1 MKPKSPSPDPA
12 PPRMPVRENQPD
24 LTPLPIDDG
33 KTDPPL
39 PIREHPDGGRAPPD
53 PIRRAATPAT
63 PAVPATAG
71 YDCERQSQPQP
82 WPGEAQ
88 EVSVSRIAGGDGGA
102 ASGANYSGARV
113 PFVPTAP
120 DPAVARS

>member
-53 PIRRAATPAT
+53 PIRRAGTPAT
-63 PAVPATAG
+63 PAVPATATG
-71 YDCERQSQPQP
+71 T
-82 WPGEAQ
+82 GEATPSDK
-88 EVSVSRIAGGDGGA
+88 VGRNRGPVRRKK
-102 ASGANYSGARV
+102 Y
-113 PFVPTAP
+113 PFPG
-120 DPAVARS
+120 